1 MTNNDQ
7 LRKTIQNIMVKRGFI
22 TKKQIEKTTWS
33 ANLQEAWKQ
42 FCYST
47 PGFSFFASKQPS
59 FETLKEDVIKKLKD
73 FEAEKPVK
81 EEAPV
86 TEEVIEEVE
95 EIKQEAEE
103 AVEEIKEEKE
113 TITAKVANII
123 KGKGSRKKH
132 K

>member
-22 TKKQIEKTTWS
+22 TKKQLEKTTWS

-59 FETLKEDVIKKLKD
+59 FETLKEDVIEKLKD

-81 EEAPV
+81 EEV
-86 TEEVIEEVE
+86 KEEIE
-95 EIKQEAEE
+95 EIKQEAEKV
-103 AVEEIKEEKE
+103 VEEIKEEKE

-123 KGKGSRKKH
+123 KGKGSNKRH

>member
-22 TKKQIEKTTWS
+22 TKKQLEKTTWS

-59 FETLKEDVIKKLKD
+59 FETLKEDVIEKLKD

-81 EEAPV
+81 EEV
-86 TEEVIEEVE
+86 KEEIE
-95 EIKQEAEE
+95 EIKQEAEKV
-103 AVEEIKEEKE
+103 VEEIKEEKE